1 MYKMLKNLGKRV
13 RVTKLIANCN
23 LYPKKKKPEKG
34 APLDHLKRFVGRI
47 GIIITVKIELPK
59 DIFLGLED
67 KIYEVYKN
75 K

>member
-1 MYKMLKNLGKRV
+1 MHKMLKNLGKRV
-13 RVTKLIANCN
+13 RVTKLTANCN
-23 LYPKKKKPEKG
+23 PYPKKKPEKG
-34 APLDHLKRFVGRI
+34 GPLDHLNRFVGRI

>member
-1 MYKMLKNLGKRV
+1 MYKMLKSLGKRIQ
-13 RVTKLIANCN
+13 VTKLIANCN
-23 LYPKKKKPEKG
+23 LYQKKKKPEKG
-34 APLDHLKRFVGRI
+34 GPLDHLKRFVGRI

-59 DIFLGLED
+59 DFFLGLED